1 MKKVIKP
8 DTKETPKVDRGSL
21 LMRHYDDANAEL
33 QTRITHKERGFDT
46 YEKVYRNYINKTNW
60 PFDARVPDGRGASLI
75 DRKTDRLL
83 ANKLQGRFTST
94 NSGDELGARV
104 ATELVLAQWN
114 EVDLRSN
121 TTMLMRWKM
130 MDSRARRFGKAYG
143 RWSWRRMY
151 DGDGKVVYDGPW
163 FEPWDNRD
171 VLVQPG
177 SRTTDDADYLILRDY
192 LTLGQMKRI
201 NELAKT
207 GPVYDPDILKKLSE
221 GDMRETNYQSVN
233 RDVVGL
239 SSTELRIEVCYEYN
253 QARGTYTQFCPKQ
266 GNGKKDAWIL
276 REFKNP
282 FPELPTIPV
291 IELCYY
297 PVDDDAYG
305 KPELESVLPLIKSN
319 WAFMSQVAE
328 EAQNELYAP
337 LMVNPINAQLD
348 TLEFKSGARW
358 LMQKPGED
366 VRAFENSQT
375 LINKFIDLYGLYSSL
390 IMEGVGET
398 GQDVSIAAQTF
409 TDKTATEIKDSA
421 MLRSTRDNA
430 NKTILSQAL
439 ARMVHAWLKMSQ
451 KMLTGTKLIKVTGKD
466 ALQYLIDEELHGYTL
481 SDEGAKTVHDYV
493 MEHTEELERIAKDTG
508 REVFEVAYEKLRAEG
523 QLDQYATPLFP
534 VEMGGQTVPQLQLEK
549 DKKSGFLTTRGKD
562 IAGDY
567 NFFVDIES
575 MSIPN
580 DAVDVQARK
589 MLFDST
595 LQVEQQ
601 LNAQGYTVKWK
612 ELLEKLGDIAKVTEV
627 EQYFEKQMNGGVNA
641 TIGQPNASQGT
652 GVSGAGLPIGGVL
665 PKVPLAGGGAPPPS
679 GVPQPQGAGLGGQI

>member
-221 GDMRETNYQSVN
+221 
-233 RDVVGL
+233 
-239 SSTELRIEVCYEYN
+239 
-253 QARGTYTQFCPKQ
+253 
-266 GNGKKDAWIL
+266 
-276 REFKNP
+276 
-282 FPELPTIPV
+282 
-291 IELCYY
+291 
-297 PVDDDAYG
+297 
-305 KPELESVLPLIKSN
+305 
-319 WAFMSQVAE
+319 
-328 EAQNELYAP
+328 
-337 LMVNPINAQLD
+337 
-348 TLEFKSGARW
+348 
-358 LMQKPGED
+358 
-366 VRAFENSQT
+366 
-375 LINKFIDLYGLYSSL
+375 
-390 IMEGVGET
+390 
-398 GQDVSIAAQTF
+398 
-409 TDKTATEIKDSA
+409 
-421 MLRSTRDNA
+421 
-430 NKTILSQAL
+430 
-439 ARMVHAWLKMSQ
+439 
-451 KMLTGTKLIKVTGKD
+451 
-466 ALQYLIDEELHGYTL
+466 
-481 SDEGAKTVHDYV
+481 
-493 MEHTEELERIAKDTG
+493 
-508 REVFEVAYEKLRAEG
+508 
-523 QLDQYATPLFP
+523 
-534 VEMGGQTVPQLQLEK
+534 
-549 DKKSGFLTTRGKD
+549 
-562 IAGDY
+562 
-567 NFFVDIES
+567 
-575 MSIPN
+575 
-580 DAVDVQARK
+580 
-589 MLFDST
+589 
-595 LQVEQQ
+595 
-601 LNAQGYTVKWK
+601 
-612 ELLEKLGDIAKVTEV
+612 
-627 EQYFEKQMNGGVNA
+627 
-641 TIGQPNASQGT
+641 
-652 GVSGAGLPIGGVL
+652 
-665 PKVPLAGGGAPPPS
+665 
-679 GVPQPQGAGLGGQI
+679 